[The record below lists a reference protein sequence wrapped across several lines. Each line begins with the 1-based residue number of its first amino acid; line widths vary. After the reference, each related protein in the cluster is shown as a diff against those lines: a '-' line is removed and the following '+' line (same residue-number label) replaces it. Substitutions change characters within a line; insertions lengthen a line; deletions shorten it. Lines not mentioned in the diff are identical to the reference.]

1 MGAAHFELP
10 AELEALLQQVCSEEA
25 VPARRQDELRLL
37 LTGDPGDWPVCCGG
51 SCSPCVEDVKAI
63 AREVL
68 ARWRLAQRDPRR

>member
-1 MGAAHFELP
+1 MGAAHFELS

-37 LTGDPGDWPVCCGG
+37 LTSEPSTWPQCCGG
-51 SCSPCVEDVKAI
+51 SCTPCVEDSKAI

-68 ARWRLAQRDPRR
+68 MRWRLAHEDPRR